1 MLRQGRTGRGFAA
14 DIASTAAVEFAIVL
28 PLIFLLLAG
37 VYDFSEAAIIRAEIY
52 NAAETIAASASS
64 VAVQSDGSTALT
76 WAQVE
81 QAESMIWALVPT
93 LRSGQKAGNPKS
105 INVTSVLFFPDFA
118 TTCNFH
124 VATPCQYNADLVWS
138 VAYAPSSSYGTF
150 NINLPYD
157 CSTVFGA
164 GAASSDQ
171 VSATAPLSGTNNIS
185 NFRTLDISTLTA
197 MAGGYPANEGGVP
210 PLIVVTI
217 EYTYTPLFNLYIT
230 KPFTFWVDAY
240 WPVRSV
246 KKATPITLT
255 IAGNSDIV
263 PPLSNQFT
271 TLVGTPASG
280 GAPASLSGSPTVG
293 SYCFNGN
300 INPQAISS
308 AVN

>member
-1 MLRQGRTGRGFAA
+1 MLNHGHRQRNLVR
-14 DIASTAAVEFAIVL
+14 DIASTASVEFAIIL

-52 NAAETIAASASS
+52 NAADTIAASASS

-76 WAQVE
+76 WAQVQ

-93 LRSGQKAGNPKS
+93 LRNGQKSGNPKS
-105 INVTSVLFFPDFA
+105 INITSVLFFPDFA

-124 VATPCQYNADLVWS
+124 VSTPCQYNANLVWS
-138 VAYAPSSSYGTF
+138 VAYDPSSSYGTF

-157 CSTVFGA
+157 CNTVFGA

-171 VSATAPLSGTNNIS
+171 VSATTPLSGTNNIA

-197 MAGGYPANEGGVP
+197 MADGYPANEGGVP
-210 PLIVVTI
+210 PLLVVTI

-230 KPFTFWVDAY
+230 QPFTFWVDAY

-246 KKATPITLT
+246 KKATPTTLS

-271 TLVGTPASG
+271 TLVGTPSSG
-280 GAPASLSGSPTVG
+280 GAPATLSGSPTTG
-293 SYCFNGN
+293 SYCFNSGL
-300 INPQAISS
+300 NPQAVSS
-308 AVN
+308 PVT